1 MTGGFPARL
10 SADAHTLISDH
21 VDAIVDDTIADEPW
35 ASVVQSANIPVV
47 GANAFPPDALTEF
60 SHALYVSSDGM
71 MAGPIG
77 PEQVQ
82 TIPTLRGAAV
92 AFADAGLLLD
102 EHAPKAT
109 AQANAQTRPETHVW
123 NSPVPPPCFV

>member
-1 MTGGFPARL
+1 M
-10 SADAHTLISDH
+10 
-21 VDAIVDDTIADEPW
+21 DAIVDDTIADEPW

-109 AQANAQTRPETHVW
+109 AQANAQTPARNTRLELTGP
-123 NSPVPPPCFV
+123 SPMFCLTTK